1 MAKKSTPA
9 PASASKPA
17 KKAAQ
22 SSAAPAA
29 AAAAKPAATKA
40 APTGPGGYIVAPGF
54 IELNPGRP
62 RTTLTVR
69 NTGDR
74 PVQIGSHFH
83 FFEVNRYLEF
93 DRAAAFGQR
102 LDIPA
107 NTAVRFEPGDEKDVT
122 LVPYGGKQFVFGF
135 NNLVDGWTG
144 DGPTPDYRP
153 NKAHSIAK
161 AEELGFKSRA
171 QKSKP
176 AK

>member
-1 MAKKSTPA
+1 MAKNPTAKPADTAKAASTPA
-9 PASASKPA
+9 PTP
-17 KKAAQ
+17 
-22 SSAAPAA
+22 
-29 AAAAKPAATKA
+29 
-40 APTGPGGYIVAPGF
+40 PGGYVVAPGF
-54 IELNPGRP
+54 IEINPGRP

-107 NTAVRFEPGDEKDVT
+107 NTAVRFEPGDEKEVT
-122 LVPYGGKQFVFGF
+122 LVPYGGKRF
-135 NNLVDGWTG
+135 G

-153 NKAHSIAK
+153 NKAHSVAK
-161 AEELGFKSRA
+161 AEELGFKSKVLKA
-171 QKSKP
+171 KP